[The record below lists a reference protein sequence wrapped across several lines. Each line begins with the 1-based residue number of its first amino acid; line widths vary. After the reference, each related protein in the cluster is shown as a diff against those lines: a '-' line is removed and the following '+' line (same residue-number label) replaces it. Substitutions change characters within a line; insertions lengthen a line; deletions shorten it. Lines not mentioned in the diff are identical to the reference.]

1 MPDTIQSLSKGRRK
15 GHKAKT
21 RKALAL
27 ALIKRL
33 EMGKK

>member
-21 RKALAL
+21 RKAAVLRV
-27 ALIKRL
+27 IQQL
-33 EMGKK
+33 EQGKK